1 MGGGL
6 IQLVAYGGQDI
17 HLTGNP
23 EFSYFKS
30 VHRRHTNFAIEC
42 IEQHSI
48 SSITNKDFTAN
59 YEIGRHGDLLHKM
72 HLEIDLPE
80 QDIRNESANGYC
92 AYTNTT
98 GYAFMKNVELLIGG
112 ESIDK
117 HTGTWYDI
125 HTELSD
131 IHSEEGYLINKN
143 DIGTIL
149 TYKKPQK
156 LRMYVP
162 LKFWFCRDISQALP
176 LIALQYHSVNL
187 KFNFRSIKHI
197 INTKQHIIDGVIQDT
212 SHVTPSSTNADEPL
226 LSDIKLWCNYIY
238 LDSDERKRFAQSAH
252 EYLIEQVQEIKD
264 TFKERLPIPFN
275 HSVKALYW
283 VVQNDIANSS
293 TNDYSKI
300 DNSKNIRPITT
311 EVPWINRNDFLNYRT
326 HTTNNPSFLNS
337 LKKYEHFEKAKIIIN
352 GLDRTSFRDAIYYRT
367 IQPHEVG
374 YKIPE
379 KNIYMYSF
387 SLKPNEFQPSGA
399 CNFSKIDSASLEFT
413 GELEPGYTISV
424 YAVNY
429 NILRIM
435 SGFGGLLYSS

>member
-1 MGGGL
+1 M
-6 IQLVAYGGQDI
+6 I
-17 HLTGNP
+17 
-23 EFSYFKS
+23 
-30 VHRRHTNFAIEC
+30 C
-42 IEQHSI
+42 
-48 SSITNKDFTAN
+48 
-59 YEIGRHGDLLHKM
+59 
-72 HLEIDLPE
+72 
-80 QDIRNESANGYC
+80 
-92 AYTNTT
+92 
-98 GYAFMKNVELLIGG
+98 
-112 ESIDK
+112 
-117 HTGTWYDI
+117 
-125 HTELSD
+125 
-131 IHSEEGYLINKN
+131 
-143 DIGTIL
+143 
-149 TYKKPQK
+149 
-156 LRMYVP
+156 P

-264 TFKERLPIPFN
+264 TFKERLSIPFN

-283 VVQNDIANSS
+283 VIQNDIANSS

-300 DNSKNIRPITT
+300 DNSRNIRPITT